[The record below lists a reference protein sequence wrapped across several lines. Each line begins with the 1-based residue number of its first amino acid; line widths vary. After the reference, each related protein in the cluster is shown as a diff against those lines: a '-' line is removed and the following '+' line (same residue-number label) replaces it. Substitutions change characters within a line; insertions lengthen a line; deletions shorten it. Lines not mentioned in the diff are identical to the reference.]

1 VRHCVSETEAGDLL
15 AVTRFPGS
23 NRLTDVLVIGGGVNG
38 LAAAWHLTRRGA
50 RVALVERF
58 RVGHDRGSSH
68 GASRIARSA
77 YPEAGYVR
85 LMRRAFAEEWPRLE
99 RDAGRTLLH
108 RTPAYFFGPPGGSL
122 GAYARA
128 VREAGADVLA
138 VPPAEARKL
147 APQFRFEGCD
157 DVLVDRTAGLVA
169 AADTVASLAALVRA
183 AGAEVSEATAV
194 RAVEPHADRVE
205 VATDRGVR
213 RADRVI
219 VTAGAWTSRLVPR
232 LAPRLAVARQSIGY
246 FAIEGGADAARL
258 GRFPVWCQMGATV
271 NDFHYGLPSFGRE
284 GIKAAQHVTSQ
295 RDEDPDVLPAGPDER
310 SLADLRAFLDRELA
324 VRIERRV
331 GAETCLYT
339 NTPTEDFV
347 IGPLPGE
354 PRIVVGSACSGHAF
368 KFAPLTGR
376 ALAELA
382 LDGRTSMP
390 EFEAM
395 RATFAV

>member
-1 VRHCVSETEAGDLL
+1 V
-15 AVTRFPGS
+15 
-23 NRLTDVLVIGGGVNG
+23 NVLVVGGGVNG
-38 LAAAWHLTRRGA
+38 LAAAWNLAQFGA
-50 RVALVERF
+50 RRVTLVERF

-99 RDAGRTLLH
+99 RDAGRALLH

-122 GAYARA
+122 DAYAKA
-128 VREAGADVLA
+128 VAAAGADVVA
-138 VPPAEARKL
+138 VPPVEARKL
-147 APQFRFEGCD
+147 APQFRFENCA
-157 DVLVDRTAGLVA
+157 DVLVDRTAALVA
-169 AADTVASLAALVRA
+169 AADVVDSLNRLVLA
-183 AGAEVSEATAV
+183 AGADVREETIVRAIEPRADAV
-194 RAVEPHADRVE
+194 R
-205 VATDRGVR
+205 VATDRGEFV
-213 RADRVI
+213 ADRVV
-219 VTAGAWTSRLVPR
+219 VTAGAWTSRLLPS
-232 LAPRLAVARQSIGY
+232 LATRFAVARQTIGY
-246 FAIEGGADAARL
+246 FEIEGGAEAARL
-258 GRFPVWCQMGATV
+258 GRFPIWCQMGATV
-271 NDFHYGLPSFGRE
+271 NDFHYGLPAFGRD

-295 RDEDPDVLPAGPDER
+295 RDEDPDVVPPSPDAK

-324 VRIERRV
+324 VKIERRV

-347 IGPLPGE
+347 IDVLPDE
-354 PRIVVGSACSGHAF
+354 PRIVVGAACSGHAF

-382 LDGRTSMP
+382 LHGRTSMP

-395 RATFAV
+395 RASFAA

>member
-1 VRHCVSETEAGDLL
+1 MHVV
-15 AVTRFPGS
+15 
-23 NRLTDVLVIGGGVNG
+23 VIGGGVNG
-38 LAAAWHLTRRGA
+38 LGAAWRLAARRA
-50 RVALVERF
+50 SVTLVERF
-58 RVGHDRGSSH
+58 RIGHDRGSSH
-68 GASRIARSA
+68 GTSRIARSA

-99 RDAGRTLLH
+99 RDAGKALLH
-108 RTPAYFFGPPGGSL
+108 RTPAFFFGPPQGSL
-122 GAYARA
+122 AAYARA
-128 VREAGADVLA
+128 VADAGADVLR

-157 DVLVDRTAGLVA
+157 DVLVDRTGGLIA
-169 AADTVASLAALVRA
+169 AAETIAALASLVRA
-183 AGAEVSEATAV
+183 AGADVREDTVV
-194 RAVEPHADRVE
+194 RAIEPRADHVEVTTDRGALSADRV
-205 VATDRGVR
+205 V
-213 RADRVI
+213 

-232 LAPRLAVARQSIGY
+232 LASRLAVARQSIGY
-246 FAIEGGADAARL
+246 FEIEGGEEAARL
-258 GRFPVWCQMGATV
+258 GRFPLWCQMGATV
-271 NDFHYGLPSFGRE
+271 NDFHYGLPSFGRP

-295 RDEDPDVLPAGPDER
+295 RSEDPDVSPAAPDER

-347 IGPLPGE
+347 VGALADE
-354 PRIVVGSACSGHAF
+354 PRIVVGSACSGHGF

-382 LDGRTSMP
+382 LDGSTSMP

-395 RATFAV
+395 RATFAL